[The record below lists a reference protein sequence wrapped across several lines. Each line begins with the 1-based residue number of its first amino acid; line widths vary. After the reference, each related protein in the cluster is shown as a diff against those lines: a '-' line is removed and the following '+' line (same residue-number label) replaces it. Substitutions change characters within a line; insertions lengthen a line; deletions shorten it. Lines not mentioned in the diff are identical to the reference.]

1 MKPNWTYGFV
11 IVVVCVFATAGLV
24 GAVGTTGAS
33 DSVMILE
40 VDPDTNEAPPGETV
54 HVGVTMT
61 SDGGYG
67 DIGVD
72 NASVA
77 MEYDSDV
84 LTLESVDRGPWM
96 EQGNETEIVTETTID
111 EEAGYVWIGQDRDPH
126 EGGATGQ
133 DRLVTFTFTVDEDAD
148 EGEYELELTDASSS
162 LTNEWPQQVFLHDG
176 TLVVDEDASVVDAGP
191 PEGYES
197 GDNSMSGFGI
207 GLAMLA
213 VVLVAVVRSRFD
225 RR

>member
-1 MKPNWTYGFV
+1 MSRTHT
-11 IVVVCVFATAGLV
+11 IVVVAGLLIATAGL
-24 GAVGTTGAS
+24 GAVIGTTGGS
-33 DSVMILE
+33 DNATILQ

-54 HVGVTMT
+54 HIGILMT

-67 DIGVD
+67 DVGVD
-72 NASVA
+72 NTSVG
-77 MEYDSDV
+77 MEYDPDV
-84 LTLESVDRGPWM
+84 LTLESVERGPWM
-96 EQGNETEIVTETTID
+96 EQGNETDIVTETEVD
-111 EEAGYVWIGQDRDPH
+111 DEAGYVWIGQDREPH

-133 DRLVTFTFTVDEDAD
+133 DRFVTFTFTVDEDAE
-148 EGEYELELTDASSS
+148 EGEYDLELTDAHSS